1 MVGLSGAAVDTSA
14 SFNKLKVGAATI
26 EGEVLGKESLTQEQ
40 VKEYLTKL
48 GITEVDGKYLENGK
62 EILIVPAGKKV
73 QWNIEEIITD
83 RDTIIRASS
92 TLIDMKTPFKSELI
106 KLKRSNI
113 EAKNGYIDNNPKAV
127 ADLAKKL
134 RLTNGNMTDLEQ
146 TISKE

>member
-14 SFNKLKVGAATI
+14 SFDKIKVGAATI

-48 GITEVDGKYLENGK
+48 GITEENGKYMENGK
-62 EILIVPAGKKV
+62 EILTVPAGKKV

-83 RDTIIRASS
+83 RDTIIRATS
-92 TLIDMKTPFKSELI
+92 TLIDAKTQPKSELI
-106 KLKRSNI
+106 KLRRTNV
-113 EAKNGYIDNNPKAV
+113 EAKNEYIDSNPKAV

-134 RLTNGNMTDLEQ
+134 RLSN
-146 TISKE
+146 